1 MKTVTAP
8 FTPDQV
14 QFLNERQCHVD
25 GGMALHPFTCPN
37 RNDGLTDDRV
47 SEARASHDSEGG
59 ERGLLIATPGGW
71 VCPHC
76 EYTQSWAY
84 ASMAVRPT
92 PVAELFRDHPVLL
105 EIFGRPRLDQLEEI
119 LENYRRLAASG
130 KVGAQTMVDCLEQR
144 QRVLLEESA
153 ERLAEGSCS

>member
-1 MKTVTAP
+1 MEKKITAP
-8 FTPDQV
+8 FSPDQV
-14 QFLNERQCHVD
+14 QYLNERQCHVD

-37 RNDGLTDDRV
+37 RNDGLAHGRIG
-47 SEARASHDSEGG
+47 EAHASHGS

-92 PVAELFRDHPVLL
+92 PVADLFRDHPVLL

>member
-1 MKTVTAP
+1 MEKKITAP
-8 FTPDQV
+8 FSPDQV
-14 QFLNERQCHVD
+14 QYLNERQCHVD

-37 RNDGLTDDRV
+37 RI
-47 SEARASHDSEGG
+47 SEAHASHSSEGG

-105 EIFGRPRLDQLEEI
+105 EIFGRPRLDQLEET

-130 KVGAQTMVDCLEQR
+130 KVGAQTMVDCLERR
-144 QRVLLEESA
+144 QLALLSDA
-153 ERLAEGSCS
+153 PHCKTGICA

>member
-37 RNDGLTDDRV
+37 RNDGVAHGRIG
-47 SEARASHDSEGG
+47 EAHASHGSEGG

-84 ASMAVRPT
+84 ASMAVHPT